1 MDGRMIVRFNEYTRY
16 DITQDCEVVR
26 FVGVTDGGSFHTE
39 MPFKSQ
45 RQLRDNRGAFKD
57 KVIDLMAQGAT
68 PQEVRL
74 G

>member
-1 MDGRMIVRFNEYTRY
+1 MIVRFNEYTRY

-39 MPFKSQ
+39 IPLKST
-45 RQLRDNRGAFKD
+45 RHMRESRSTFKD
-57 KVIDLMAQGAT
+57 RVIDLMAQGAN
-68 PQEVRL
+68 PCEVRL